1 LALLKVGVIGC
12 GYWGPNIVRTFLE
25 LPDVS
30 VDAVADLDWSM
41 LEGIVTRHPQVANFT
56 DDFRDLFEM
65 DLDAVVVS
73 TPPETHYE
81 IVRACL
87 EHDLDVFV
95 EKPLATST
103 RDARALADLAE
114 KDDRIMMVGHIGAY
128 NPAVDELRKMIES
141 GDLGEIRYIDVVRV
155 GLGQYHPSLNVI
167 WDLAPHDVAIL
178 LHLLGES
185 PVSVNT
191 RGVACVHE
199 SIEDVA
205 YMTLAFPSGILAHAR
220 MSWLDPR
227 KTRRITVVGSQ
238 KMVLYD
244 DLEGHEKL
252 KIYDKRVNA
261 IPRTDTFGA
270 YQFAY
275 HYGSVVSPYVRL
287 DEPLKIE
294 CLHFVE
300 CVLEHKRPLTD
311 GRNGVKVVEVIEA
324 AQRSLSLGG
333 AQVSLGDD
341 TWEEPTVR
349 SIDGSQVGAAS
360 LGDVFHPDPPR
371 GNGVR
376 VGDDGSG
383 LVDLTEQAV
392 GEAVAR
398 TTEG

>member
-1 LALLKVGVIGC
+1 MALLKIGVIGC

-30 VDAVADLDWSM
+30 VEAVADLDWPT

-73 TPPETHYE
+73 TPPETHFE

-87 EHDLDVFV
+87 EHGLDVMV
-95 EKPLATST
+95 EKPLATNT
-103 RDARALADLAE
+103 RDARALAELAE

-141 GDLGEIRYIDVVRV
+141 GELGEIRYIDAVRV
-155 GLGQYHPSLNVI
+155 GLGQYHPTLNVI

-178 LHLLGES
+178 IHLLGES
-185 PVSVNT
+185 PLSVNT
-191 RGVACVHE
+191 RGIACVQE

-205 YMTLAFPSGILAHAR
+205 YITLAFPSGILAHAR

-261 IPRTDTFGA
+261 IPRTDTFGE

-294 CLHFVE
+294 CQHFIE
-300 CVLEHKRPLTD
+300 CVVQRKRPLTD
-311 GRNGVKVVEVIEA
+311 GRNGLKVVEVIEA

-333 AQVSLGDD
+333 AQVAIGEDAQL
-341 TWEEPTVR
+341 EAPLR
-349 SIDGSQVGAAS
+349 SIDGSQVTTDT
-360 LGDVFHPDPPR
+360 LVDVFHPDPQ
-371 GNGVR
+371 GNDGVR
-376 VGDDGSG
+376 ERDDGSV
-383 LVDLTEQAV
+383 LIDLTDQAV
-392 GEAVAR
+392 GDGLA
-398 TTEG
+398 G